1 MLFPKKKNDRSMN
14 IVIAGAGAVG
24 THLAY
29 LLSRESHNII
39 LVDQDADRLE
49 EPSSRFDIMTINVSA
64 TSIVGLKAAQA
75 GSADLVIA
83 VTSDESRNLAICM
96 LAHNMGA
103 KKTVARVDNAE
114 YLESKYKRFF
124 VEMGIDSLIY
134 PEHLAAQEIAN
145 SLNMSWVRQSW
156 EFHGGALELIGV
168 KVRSDA
174 QILDQKL
181 KDMGAESLPFHVV
194 GIKRKDEM
202 LIPRGEDMLRAG
214 DIVYFMTDKKSLP
227 RIRTLC
233 GKDNYSDVKN
243 VIIIG
248 GGKIAVQSARLI
260 PPEMKVKI
268 VEIDEERCKKLSA
281 EVDPRIMTIN
291 GDGRDMNLL
300 VDEDIKSTQAFIA
313 LTGNTET
320 NILACLAAKRMG
332 VRKTVA
338 LIENLDYASMAE
350 SLDIGTIVNKKAIA
364 AGHIYQMMLDADVS
378 NLKCLTVSTAD
389 VVEFVAKEGSLA
401 TKMTIRELSL
411 PKGAT
416 IGGLVRVTP
425 SGTHE
430 GILVSGS
437 TRIQE
442 GDSVVVFCVD
452 MDVKNLEKYFR
463 GKNRNHE
470 TDDNLDRVV
479 TSGIGRS
486 DIQESDQ
493 DA

>member
-1 MLFPKKKNDRSMN
+1 MN

-29 LLSRESHNII
+29 LLSREKHNII
-39 LVDQDADRLE
+39 LIDQDPDRLE
-49 EPSSRFDIMTINVSA
+49 EPSSRLDIMTINVSA
-64 TSIVGLKAAQA
+64 TSIAGLRAAQA

-103 KKTVARVDNAE
+103 KKTVARIDNAE
-114 YLESKYKRFF
+114 YLDSKYKRFF
-124 VEMGIDSLIY
+124 LEMGIDSLIY
-134 PEHLAAQEIAN
+134 PEHLAAYEISN

-168 KVRSDA
+168 KVRSNA
-174 QILDQKL
+174 KILNQKL
-181 KDMGAESLPFHVV
+181 RDMGTESLPFHVV
-194 GIKRKDEM
+194 AIKRKEVM
-202 LIPRGEDMLRAG
+202 LIPRGDDMMLDG

-227 RIRTLC
+227 QIRALC
-233 GKDNYSDVKN
+233 GKENYTDVRN

-248 GGKIAVQSARLI
+248 GGRIAVQSARLI
-260 PPEMKVKI
+260 PAEMKVKI
-268 VEIDEERCKKLSA
+268 VEIDEERCKRLTA
-281 EVDPRIMTIN
+281 EVDPRVMIIN

-300 VDEDIKSTQAFIA
+300 LDEDIKSTQAFIA

-338 LIENLDYASMAE
+338 KIENLDYVSMAE
-350 SLDIGTIVNKKAIA
+350 SLDIGTIVNCKTIA
-364 AGHIYQMMLDADVS
+364 AGHIYHMMLDADVS

-401 TKMTIRELSL
+401 TKRVIKDLAL

-416 IGGLVRVTP
+416 IGGLVRMNANGNP
-425 SGTHE
+425 E
-430 GILVSGS
+430 GILVGGS
-437 TRIQE
+437 TQVMA

-452 MDVKNLEKYFR
+452 MDVKKLEKYFR
-463 GKNRNHE
+463 GSDRTHE
-470 TDDNLDRVV
+470 DMEEEQDQNL
-479 TSGIGRS
+479 S
-486 DIQESDQ
+486 
-493 DA
+493 